1 MLMPGVQDPCRRYAA
16 LHVIFK
22 SGGFCW
28 SQDKNLW
35 LQTSLE
41 QIERRLDA
49 ARLAAAGGSGVDQD
63 DAAVQLEARGANE
76 AATPPSEEEL
86 VKGLKAEFEAK
97 VNKHR
102 L

>member
-1 MLMPGVQDPCRRYAA
+1 MQRSMCSANVDC
-16 LHVIFK
+16 
-22 SGGFCW
+22 CW

-49 ARLAAAGGSGVDQD
+49 ARLAAAGGSSPGQA
-63 DAAVQLEARGANE
+63 DAAVHLEARGANG

-86 VKGLKAEFEAK
+86 VEGLRAEFEAK
-97 VNKHR
+97 ASKHR